1 MFSFEPL
8 NRFYVESSNANLFVT
23 KLQYII
29 ERQSSLRETYRGS
42 VEINQI
48 IVNASGTSQSRS
60 YISKALNDPPYHFEL
75 AEHSVSLTVGRGV
88 YEQLGARIE
97 SFSFARRYCRDR
109 INDRLCALRLVP
121 AKCFNAIIF
130 ISGGTGAD
138 YNT

>member
-1 MFSFEPL
+1 M
-8 NRFYVESSNANLFVT
+8 
-23 KLQYII
+23 
-29 ERQSSLRETYRGS
+29 YRGS

-60 YISKALNDPPYHFEL
+60 YISKALSDPPYHFEL
-75 AEHSVSLTVGRGV
+75 AEHSVSLTVRRGV
-88 YEQLGARIE
+88 YERGTWIE
-97 SFSFARRYCRDR
+97 SFSSTRRYCRDR

-121 AKCFNAIIF
+121 AKCFNVIIF

>member
-1 MFSFEPL
+1 MHLGQVNQDLIFQRYSATRL
-8 NRFYVESSNANLFVT
+8 THFV
-23 KLQYII
+23 
-29 ERQSSLRETYRGS
+29 
-42 VEINQI
+42 
-48 IVNASGTSQSRS
+48 
-60 YISKALNDPPYHFEL
+60 L

-88 YEQLGARIE
+88 YEQLGVRIE
-97 SFSFARRYCRDR
+97 SFSSARRYYRDR